1 MSTADTV
8 ADQKVVTIHY
18 TLTNDAGETLDSS
31 EGNDPMAY
39 LHGAH
44 NIVPGLESELAGKS
58 VGGRV
63 EGGATMEHEQY
74 DAGQKE
80 GTFLQL
86 RVQYEFVPC
95 PTISTHSWYFDPK
108 NQRFIY
114 WVLGRAFG
122 SDKGNRCVLPALH
135 VFSTLVAACARSRG
149 TASWRR
155 QGMDH
160 VGRTSGPENV
170 DFSLVL

>member
-1 MSTADTV
+1 MVFQHCPASETRRSLATHRQDFPFMNSSRCVRRVFIILSRGRIDEPVAGWISLECLDTGLRWV
-8 ADQKVVTIHY
+8 RTGSVWHTQHTWHAI
-18 TLTNDAGETLDSS
+18 SS
-31 EGNDPMAY
+31 
-39 LHGAH
+39 
-44 NIVPGLESELAGKS
+44 
-58 VGGRV
+58 
-63 EGGATMEHEQY
+63 
-74 DAGQKE
+74 
-80 GTFLQL
+80 
-86 RVQYEFVPC
+86 
-95 PTISTHSWYFDPK
+95 HSWYFDPK

-114 WVLGRAFG
+114 GVLVRAFG

-160 VGRTSGPENV
+160 VGRTSGPGNV